1 MRQISLEETAAVGGA
16 DCGDLTMSVGLTGAS
31 ISGSLSNWSSC
42 VSSGLSWVADQY
54 NGFTSQYLTGIP
66 YGEPHVA

>member
-1 MRQISLEETAAVGGA
+1 MRQISIKEAAAVGGA

-31 ISGSLSNWSSC
+31 VSGSLSNWGSC
-42 VSSGLSWVADQY
+42 VSSGVDWLADKY
-54 NGFTSQYLTGIP
+54 NGLTSQYITGIP